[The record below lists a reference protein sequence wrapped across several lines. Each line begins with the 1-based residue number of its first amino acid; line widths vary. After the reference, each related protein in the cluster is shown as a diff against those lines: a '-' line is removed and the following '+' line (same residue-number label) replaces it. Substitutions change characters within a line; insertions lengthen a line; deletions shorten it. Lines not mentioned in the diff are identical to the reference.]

1 MTQKFD
7 PFRPQKP
14 DKELDYG
21 RLYSDTEAPS
31 NAEENNEIS
40 NIEAAISGVASGILK
55 IPEGFVSVGA
65 ELLDY
70 SGVTQRAAARVEQA
84 FDKLNPFEEMAE
96 QKAIG
101 KITESLISIGFPAG
115 VGAKIGYKLATKA
128 LQAMKAG
135 TYVNLKGKNIRKG
148 MEQVYKLNDK
158 ARVARFGAAVVGGAA
173 GEVFVGNIEDV
184 GTFGDSFNIGP
195 TQLDYDVSQDPKEDA
210 ARKLLNRAKFGAD
223 SVLYFPWVYGVTRLV
238 GKVAKYGKEW
248 AFSSS
253 KINKTIDNA

>member
-21 RLYSDTEAPS
+21 RLYSDTEVPS

-70 SGVTQRAAARVEQA
+70 SGITQRAAARVEQA
-84 FDKLNPFEEMAE
+84 FDKLNPFEEIAE

-101 KITESLISIGFPAG
+101 KITEALISVGFPAG
-115 VGAKIGYKLATKA
+115 AGAKIGYKLATKA
-128 LQAMKAG
+128 LQAK
-135 TYVNLKGKNIRKG
+135 
-148 MEQVYKLNDK
+148 KL
-158 ARVARFGAAVVGGAA
+158 
-173 GEVFVGNIEDV
+173 EHTLI
-184 GTFGDSFNIGP
+184 
-195 TQLDYDVSQDPKEDA
+195 
-210 ARKLLNRAKFGAD
+210 
-223 SVLYFPWVYGVTRLV
+223 
-238 GKVAKYGKEW
+238 
-248 AFSSS
+248 
-253 KINKTIDNA
+253 